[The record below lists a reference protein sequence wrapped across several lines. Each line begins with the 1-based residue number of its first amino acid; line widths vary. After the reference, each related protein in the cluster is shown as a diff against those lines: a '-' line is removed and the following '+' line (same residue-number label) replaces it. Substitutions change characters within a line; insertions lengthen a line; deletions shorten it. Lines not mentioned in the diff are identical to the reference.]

1 MHRKSIQRKSILKYS
16 GEQKDVVRMAR
27 LPVSLDLRMRA
38 HMHHCALLVLTYS
51 KRRAR
56 PIFETRVT
64 STKLPAVKM
73 RGSDCELCGA
83 QFYAACGTLRA
94 AELGVARSYA
104 IILRQ
109 EAVPIFKAEA
119 AIGGNEDRILT
130 QHGGI
135 SIHSNLEV
143 DRTCHPNNA
152 AA

>member
-1 MHRKSIQRKSILKYS
+1 
-16 GEQKDVVRMAR
+16 MAR
-27 LPVSLDLRMRA
+27 LPVGLDLRIRA
-38 HMHHCALLVLTYS
+38 HMHHCAQYLLILA
-51 KRRAR
+51 KN
-56 PIFETRVT
+56 
-64 STKLPAVKM
+64 LPNIRH
-73 RGSDCELCGA
+73 RGSDCALCGA